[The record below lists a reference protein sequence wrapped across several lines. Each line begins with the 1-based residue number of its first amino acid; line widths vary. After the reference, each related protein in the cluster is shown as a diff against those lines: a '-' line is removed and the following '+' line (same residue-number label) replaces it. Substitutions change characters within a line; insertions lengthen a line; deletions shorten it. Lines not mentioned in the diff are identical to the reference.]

1 MTVNNHIEEFHGLP
15 VLDFVTAV
23 DGGGP
28 LPEPATVAWKIAV
41 EFDADQKWTARW
53 QQFLD
58 AVDTTAVGAVVIGEW
73 SQDGPESF
81 AEPLAAVLGAAGRLP
96 ALRGLF
102 IGDITYE
109 ENEISWIEMVDVTP
123 VLTAFP
129 LLTELVVR
137 GSTGGPEDEEDA
149 TGGDDPL
156 FRTVRH
162 EHLRALRFETGGLPR
177 HVPLAVAASDLP
189 ALERLEFWLGV
200 ENYGGTTRL
209 ADLEPFL
216 DGTRFPALRH
226 LGLQNS
232 EIQDEIAA
240 AVANAPVVPRLE
252 SLNLSMGVFTD
263 QGATALLEGQPLT
276 HLKALDLHH
285 HYLSDA
291 VQERLRQALPG
302 VAIDLSG
309 AGKPDERWRYVA
321 VAE

>member
-15 VLDFVTAV
+15 VFDFVTAV
-23 DGGGP
+23 DEGAE
-28 LPEPATVAWKIAV
+28 LPEPAAAAWKIAV
-41 EFDADQKWTARW
+41 EFEADQDWTARW

-58 AVDTTAVGAVVIGEW
+58 RVDTSRVTAVVIGEW

-81 AEPLAAVLGAAGRLP
+81 AGPLAAILGAAERLP

-102 IGDITYE
+102 IGDITFE

-123 VLTAFP
+123 VLTTFP

-137 GSTGGPEDEEDA
+137 GSCEESVE
-149 TGGDDPL
+149 GEGESEGMGLQP
-156 FRTVRH
+156 VKH
-162 EHLRALRFETGGLPR
+162 EHLRALRFESGGLPR
-177 HVPLAVAASDLP
+177 EVPQAVAASELP

-200 ENYGGTTRL
+200 ANYGGTTEL

-216 DGTRFPALRH
+216 DGARFPALRH

-232 EIQDEIAA
+232 EIEDEIAA
-240 AVANAPVVPRLE
+240 AVAHAPVVPRLE

-285 HYLSDA
+285 HYLTDA
-291 VQERLRQALPG
+291 MQQRLREALPG

-309 AGKPDERWRYVA
+309 AGEPDDRWRYVA

>member
-1 MTVNNHIEEFHGLP
+1 MTVNTHIEDFHGLP
-15 VLDFVTAV
+15 VLDFSSTV
-23 DGGGP
+23 DGGAA
-28 LPEPATVAWKIAV
+28 LPEPGAVAWKIAV
-41 EFDADQKWTARW
+41 EYETEQDWITRW
-53 QQFLD
+53 GQFLD
-58 AVDTTAVGAVVIGEW
+58 RVDTTAVTAVVVGAW
-73 SQDGPESF
+73 SPEEPESF
-81 AEPLAAVLGAAGRLP
+81 AGPLAAILAAAERLP

-109 ENEISWIEMVDVTP
+109 ESEISWIDMVDVTP

-137 GSTGGPEDEEDA
+137 GAAQEWVEGEGIGLQP
-149 TGGDDPL
+149 
-156 FRTVRH
+156 VRH
-162 EHLRALRFETGGLPR
+162 EHLRALRFESGGLPGE
-177 HVPLAVAASDLP
+177 VPRAVAASELP

-200 ENYGGTTRL
+200 ANYGGSTRL

-240 AVANAPVVPRLE
+240 ALAHAPVVARLE

-263 QGATALLEGQPLT
+263 QGATALLDGQPLT
-276 HLKALDLHH
+276 HLKSLDLHH
-285 HYLSDA
+285 HFLSRP
-291 VQERLRQALPG
+291 VQDRLREALPG
-302 VAIDLSG
+302 VEIDLSEG
-309 AGKPDERWRYVA
+309 GNPADRWQYVA

>member
-15 VLDFVTAV
+15 VFDFVAAV
-23 DGGGP
+23 DEGAA
-28 LPEPATVAWKIAV
+28 LPEPAAAAWKIAV
-41 EFDADQKWTARW
+41 EFEADQDWATRW
-53 QQFLD
+53 QQFLER
-58 AVDTTAVGAVVIGEW
+58 VDTARVTAVVVGEW

-81 AEPLAAVLGAAGRLP
+81 AGPLAAILGAADRLP

-109 ENEISWIEMVDVTP
+109 ENEISWIQMVDVTP
-123 VLTAFP
+123 VLTTFP

-137 GSTGGPEDEEDA
+137 GASDESGGGEGISLRP
-149 TGGDDPL
+149 
-156 FRTVRH
+156 VRH
-162 EHLRALRFETGGLPR
+162 EHLRALRFESGGLPSE
-177 HVPLAVAASDLP
+177 VPKAVAASELP

-200 ENYGGTTRL
+200 AGYGGTTRL

-216 DGTRFPALRH
+216 DGARFPALRH

-232 EIQDEIAA
+232 EIEDEIAA
-240 AVANAPVVPRLE
+240 AVAHAPVVPRLE

-276 HLKALDLHH
+276 HLKSLDLHH
-285 HYLSDA
+285 HYLTDA
-291 VQERLRQALPG
+291 MQQRLRESLPG
-302 VAIDLSG
+302 AVIDLSG
-309 AGKPDERWRYVA
+309 AGRPDDQWRYVA

>member
-1 MTVNNHIEEFHGLP
+1 MTVNKHIEDFHGLP
-15 VLDFVTAV
+15 VLDFVTVV
-23 DGGGP
+23 DGGAE
-28 LPEPATVAWKIAV
+28 LPEPGAVAWKIAV
-41 EFDADQKWTARW
+41 EYDAEQDWIARW
-53 QQFLD
+53 GQFLD
-58 AVDTTAVGAVVIGEW
+58 RVDTTAVTALVVGEW
-73 SQDGPESF
+73 SHDGPDSF
-81 AEPLAAVLGAAGRLP
+81 AGPLAAILEAAERMP

-137 GSTGGPEDEEDA
+137 GAAGDYAGDE
-149 TGGDDPL
+149 GIGLQP
-156 FRTVRH
+156 VRH
-162 EHLRALRFETGGLPR
+162 EHLRALRFESGGLPGE
-177 HVPLAVAASDLP
+177 VPRAVAASELP

-200 ENYGGTTRL
+200 ANYGGTTQL

-240 AVANAPVVPRLE
+240 ALAHAPVVARLE
-252 SLNLSMGVFTD
+252 SLNLSMGVFSD
-263 QGATALLEGQPLT
+263 QGATALLDGQPLT
-276 HLKALDLHH
+276 HLKSLDLHH
-285 HYLSDA
+285 HFLSEA
-291 VQERLRQALPG
+291 MQTRLREALTG
-302 VAIDLSG
+302 VEIDFSQG
-309 AGKPDERWRYVA
+309 GKPGERWRYVA